1 MLPVVGDTVPPMRR
15 LLLFGI
21 LLAAVCAAPAS
32 AKVPK
37 GPAGSAFYTYAKK
50 LPSKHGTAIWQRRLT
65 GQAALK
71 GGSSTLL
78 LYSSTGLDGKPVPV
92 SAVLTVPKGKAPKGG
107 WPIVSW
113 AHGTT
118 GIADSCAPSR
128 SNLQQGYDHPL
139 MQRWIKAGYALV
151 RTDYQGLGTA
161 GLHPYLVGDAEG
173 HDVLDAVLA
182 ARQADRD
189 IAKDFAISGH
199 SQGGQAALFAASLA
213 PKYTPSL
220 KLKGTVA
227 FAPVSHLAEQGAALR
242 ALDTT
247 GLTALAA
254 MILRGIDIANPQ
266 LNVKSLLSPQAAAVY
281 GQIDTKCL
289 RDLGKPDSFGAI
301 PTSQLFRTD
310 ADVDPVI
317 AALGSDDDPEQ
328 LEIAGPV
335 LIEQGKAD
343 TTVFPNFT
351 AALNSELK
359 AKGVTITY
367 KTYAG
372 VDHAGAVV
380 KAAPSN
386 DATKWIKG
394 KLG

>member
-1 MLPVVGDTVPPMRR
+1 MRR
-15 LLLFGI
+15 YAVRESLESIPRLVPVLFGI
-21 LLAAVCAAPAS
+21 LIAAVCAAPAS

-37 GPAGSAFYTYAKK
+37 GPAGNAFYTYSKK
-50 LPSKHGTAIWQRRLT
+50 LPSKHGAAIWQRKLT

-118 GIADSCAPSR
+118 GIADQCAPSR
-128 SNLQQGYDHPL
+128 SNVQQGYDHPL
-139 MQRWIKAGYALV
+139 MQRWIKAGYAVV

-161 GLHPYLVGDAEG
+161 GPHPYLIGDAEG

-182 ARQADRD
+182 ARLANRD
-189 IAKDFAISGH
+189 IGNRVAISGH

-213 PKYTPSL
+213 SKYAPSL
-220 KLKGTVA
+220 KVKGTVA
-227 FAPVSHLAEQGAALR
+227 FAPVSHLAEQGAVLR
-242 ALDTT
+242 SLNTT

-254 MILRGIDIANPQ
+254 MIVRGIDIADPA
-266 LNVKSLLSPQAAAVY
+266 LNVPSLLTPQAATLY
-281 GQIDTKCL
+281 PQIDTKCL
-289 RDLGKPDSFGAI
+289 SDLGKPDSFGSL
-301 PTSQLFRTD
+301 PTSELFRSD
-310 ADVDPVI
+310 ANLDPVV
-317 AALGSDDDPEQ
+317 AALGKNDDPED
-328 LEIAGPV
+328 LKIKAPV
-335 LIEQGKAD
+335 QIEQGLDD
-343 TTVFPNFT
+343 TTVFPAFT
-351 AALNSELK
+351 DQTAKSLK
-359 AKGVTITY
+359 ATY

-372 VDHAGAVV
+372 LTHATVV
-380 KAAPSN
+380 TSAKPQA
-386 DATKWIKG
+386 DATAFLKK

>member
-1 MLPVVGDTVPPMRR
+1 MRR
-15 LLLFGI
+15 CFLLGI
-21 LLAAVCAAPAS
+21 LVAAVFAAPAS

-37 GPAGSAFYTYAKK
+37 GPAGTAFYTYAKK
-50 LPSKHGTAIWQRRLT
+50 LPSKHGTAIWQRKLT

-118 GIADSCAPSR
+118 GIADQCAPSR
-128 SNLQQGYDHPL
+128 ANVQQGYDHPL
-139 MQRWIKAGYALV
+139 MQRWLKAGYAVV

-161 GLHPYLVGDAEG
+161 GPHPYLIGDAEG
-173 HDVLDAVLA
+173 HDVLDAVIA
-182 ARQADRD
+182 ARLADRN
-189 IAKDFAISGH
+189 IANDVAISGH

-213 PKYTPSL
+213 PKYAPSL
-220 KLKGTVA
+220 KVKGTVA

-242 ALDTT
+242 SVTT
-247 GLTALAA
+247 NDLTALAA

-266 LNVKSLLSPQAAAVY
+266 LNVQSLLTPQAAALY
-281 GQIDTKCL
+281 PQIDTKCL
-289 RDLGKPDSFGAI
+289 SDLGKPDSFGGL
-301 PTSQLFRTD
+301 PTSELLRSD
-310 ADVDPVI
+310 ANLDAVI
-317 AALGSDDDPEQ
+317 AALGSDDDPED
-328 LEIAGPV
+328 LKIRTPV
-335 LIEQGKAD
+335 QIEQGTAD
-343 TTVFPNFT
+343 TTVFPIFT
-351 AALNSELK
+351 EPTAKALK
-359 AKGVTITY
+359 ATY

-372 VDHAGAVV
+372 LTHATVV
-380 KAAPSN
+380 TSAKPQADAA
-386 DATKWIKG
+386 AFIKK